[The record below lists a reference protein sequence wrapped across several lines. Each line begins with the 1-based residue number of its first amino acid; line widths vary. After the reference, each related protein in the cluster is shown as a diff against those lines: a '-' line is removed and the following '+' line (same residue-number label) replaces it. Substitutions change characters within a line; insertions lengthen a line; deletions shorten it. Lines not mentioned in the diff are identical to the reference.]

1 MLDKILTGIFCGA
14 MAIVF
19 APVVALFLSG
29 GVIIAGYTKTTMGI
43 SFIWGYVCG
52 YMQEVHGNVDHDRI
66 RVNQELNQN
75 RLDRLE
81 RMRRLARWN

>member
-19 APVVALFLSG
+19 APAVALFLSG
-29 GVIIAGYTKTTMGI
+29 GVIIAGYTKTSVSI

-52 YMQEVHGNVDHDRI
+52 YAQKVHGNVDRDRI
-66 RVNQELNQN
+66 RGNLEVNQN

-81 RMRRLARWN
+81 RMRRLARR